1 MTVYILKE
9 PDGTIVAVYDELSLA
24 EARIWELTIETVN
37 EMRLDPEDSGYATA
51 HLPRLIESIR
61 NGFIIE
67 RMEVISRG

>member
-9 PDGTIVAVYDELSLA
+9 PDGTIIAVYDELNLA
-24 EARIWELTIETVN
+24 EAMAWELTIETIN

-51 HLPRLIESIR
+51 HLPRLIENIR

-67 RMEVISRG
+67 TRGVISRG

>member
-1 MTVYILKE
+1 VIVYILKE
-9 PDGTIVAVYDELSLA
+9 PDGTIIAVYDELSLA
-24 EARIWELTIETVN
+24 EARVWELTIETVN

>member
-9 PDGTIVAVYDELSLA
+9 PDGTIIAVYDELSLA
-24 EARIWELTIETVN
+24 EARVWELTIETIE
-37 EMRLDPEDSGYATA
+37 EMRCDPEDSGYETA

-67 RMEVISRG
+67 TRGVISRG